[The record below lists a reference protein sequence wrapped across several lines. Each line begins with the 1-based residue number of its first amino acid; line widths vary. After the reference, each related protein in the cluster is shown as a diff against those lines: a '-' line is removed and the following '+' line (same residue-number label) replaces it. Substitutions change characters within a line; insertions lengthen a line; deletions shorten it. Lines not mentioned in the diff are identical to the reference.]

1 MDEKQFTIQLG
12 QRIKEIRKY
21 RKMTQGDLARA
32 AKIAP
37 SNVSEI
43 EHGKVTILATTLMKI
58 TAALDVEPNEILDFY
73 KK

>member
-21 RKMTQGDLARA
+21 RKMTQGELACA

-37 SNVSEI
+37 SNISEI
-43 EHGKVTILATTLMKI
+43 EHGKVTILVTTLMKI

-73 KK
+73 KN